1 MSQDILRE
9 TLECDGI
16 NHVVPLNSMLLYIV
30 EGVVPLLSAFCRQL
44 TSHSS
49 AGLSSKVYSG
59 LLTVNVIEIL
69 LNVGKNLA
77 VS

>member
-1 MSQDILRE
+1 MSQDSLGK

-16 NHVVPLNSMLLYIV
+16 DDAVPLNSILLYIV
-30 EGVVPLLSAFCRQL
+30 EGLVPLLSAFCNQL
-44 TSHSS
+44 ICHSS

-59 LLTVNVIEIL
+59 LLTPLIIEIL
-69 LNVGKNLA
+69 LNVGRNLA